1 MKTRDLAV
9 LGLVVLLG
17 LGLWTLASKSGATYA
32 SQVARAVASDT
43 SRFRPENSLD
53 ISMAMGLLTQ
63 EPPRMLNPPQP
74 GPPLLLFPPSAQD
87 LAKLSGPASSPL

>member
-9 LGLVVLLG
+9 LGLVILLG
-17 LGLWTLASKSGATYA
+17 LAFWTLVTKSGSTYA
-32 SQVARAVASDT
+32 TEVARAVAKDKA
-43 SRFRPENSLD
+43 RFTPENSLD

-74 GPPLLLFPPSAQD
+74 GPPLLLYPPSPAD
-87 LAKLSGPASSPL
+87 LERLSGPASSPL